1 MSQASFSHICHPEW
15 SVAEDLQFSG
25 QQKTLPQGLKPDS
38 LTGTIARAKALAYP
52 VLSIFA
58 LAIGAA
64 LLQTADA
71 QQAQPWTQ
79 IPIPPL
85 RPFHPEQPKRIELK
99 NGLVILLEE
108 DHELP
113 FINGFIDMRGG
124 SRDEPANKAGLVD
137 LYSDTWRTSGTA
149 SKDGDALDDLL
160 EAKAA
165 KVETGG
171 DVDSTSVS
179 WSCLTKDEDL
189 VFGIAVDLLKH
200 PVFKDDKLM
209 LAKQQAAAGIVRRN
223 DEASAI
229 AEREAA
235 KLVYGPDS
243 PYSREPELAT
253 IKAVTI
259 EDLKQWHDKTLVPN
273 NMIIGVEGD
282 FDSATME
289 KALRDAFENMP
300 RGTAW
305 PKPTGEFPG
314 PKPGVYVVDKSDVN
328 QSNVDIL
335 GLGTLRSNP
344 DYFALSVMNEI
355 FSGGFGSRL
364 FQDVRTK
371 QGLAYAVGGGYG
383 SSYDHPGMFRVVAA
397 TKSAT
402 TTKAAQSM
410 LAEIGDL
417 KTKPFTEDELKR
429 AKDQVLN
436 SFIFNYDTKEKVLA
450 AASRL
455 EFYGY
460 PADFLAK
467 YRDGVEKVTTADL
480 DRVAKKYIDTS
491 KLAVLVVG
499 NQQQLGTPL
508 TELGMGAP
516 HPIDIAIPGAPQQ
529 GQGENGGE
537 Q

>member
-1 MSQASFSHICHPEW
+1 VNLSHAFSKKMQPQRTPGTQR
-15 SVAEDLQFSG
+15 SAEDIVRHRSRIGLQALFVVLVVLFS
-25 QQKTLPQGLKPDS
+25 S
-38 LTGTIARAKALAYP
+38 
-52 VLSIFA
+52 VSI
-58 LAIGAA
+58 
-64 LLQTADA
+64 THA

-85 RPFHPEQPKRIELK
+85 HPFHPEQPKRIELK

-113 FINGFIDMRGG
+113 FINGFIEMRGG

-137 LYSDTWRTSGTA
+137 LYSDAWRTSGTA

-171 DVDSTSVS
+171 DVDSTSLS
-179 WSCLTKDEDL
+179 WSCLTKDEDQ
-189 VFGIAVDLLKH
+189 VFAIAVDLLEH
-200 PVFKDDKLM
+200 PTFKEDKLR

-223 DEASAI
+223 DDASGI
-229 AEREAA
+229 AAREAA
-235 KLVYGPDS
+235 KLVYGANS
-243 PYSREPELAT
+243 PYTREPELAT
-253 IKAVTI
+253 IRVVTL
-259 EDLKQWHDKTLVPN
+259 EDLKQWHDKTIVPN

-282 FDSATME
+282 FDAAAME
-289 KALRDAFENMP
+289 KALRDAFEGLP
-300 RGTAW
+300 RGAAW
-305 PKPTGEFPG
+305 PKPSGEFPG
-314 PKPGVYVVDKSDVN
+314 PKPGVYVVDKTDVN
-328 QSNVDIL
+328 QSNVYIV
-335 GLGTLRSNP
+335 GLGTLRNNP

-383 SSYDHPGMFRVVAA
+383 ADYDHPGMFRVVAG
-397 TKSAT
+397 TKSDT
-402 TTKAAQSM
+402 TVKAAQAM
-410 LAEIGDL
+410 MNEIGEL
-417 KTKPFTEDELKR
+417 KAKPFTDDELKR

-436 SFIFNYDTKEKVLA
+436 SFIFNYDTREKVLA
-450 AASRL
+450 AAARL

-460 PADFLAK
+460 PADFLQR
-467 YRDGVEKVTTADL
+467 YRDSVEHVTTADL
-480 DRVAKKYIDTS
+480 ERVAKKYIDTS
-491 KLAVLVVG
+491 KLAVLAVG
-499 NQQQLGTPL
+499 NQQQFGTPL

-516 HPIDIAIPGAPQQ
+516 HPLDITIPGAPQQ
-529 GQGENGGE
+529 SQGGNEGE